1 MKRFVLFGAAFAALA
16 SMAFA
21 AEPDFKAIMAKID
34 DQTNFKATDIS
45 AQITVTTRKPNVED
59 NVLQAQYFRRD
70 TEGKFLLLILKPE
83 INKGQGYLKLDSSIF
98 FYDPSSGKFAKQTG
112 SGNFQDSN
120 AKNSDFQ
127 NSTLSEDYE
136 IASTGTGTL
145 GKLEAW
151 VLTLKGKT
159 NEVTYPKQKIWIDKS
174 TGLLLQSEAYSLSDR
189 LLRTSLYGKYLAVE
203 GKYIA
208 QLTRIQD
215 MLKKDEVT
223 TIKIENF
230 SLQKLPDT
238 VFTQAY
244 LKKVNE

>member
-1 MKRFVLFGAAFAALA
+1 
-16 SMAFA
+16 
-21 AEPDFKAIMAKID
+21 
-34 DQTNFKATDIS
+34 
-45 AQITVTTRKPNVED
+45 
-59 NVLQAQYFRRD
+59 
-70 TEGKFLLLILKPE
+70 LLILKPE

-136 IASTGTGTL
+136 ISSTGTGTL
-145 GKLEAW
+145 GKLETW
-151 VLTLKGKT
+151 VLTLKGKN

-189 LLRTSLYGKYLAVE
+189 LLRTSLYGKYLSVE